1 MRRFV
6 ARRQL
11 IPFTVER
18 IAATAG
24 SALATTQFHYRTIS
38 NTHDA
43 ARTCVLRCVS
53 RHSACGSHS
62 LCFQCEDATR
72 RARVQ
77 TRCAIRI
84 EKTESVTIRPHYE
97 DDRTHRMR
105 RCSEASTL
113 ALLSSSS
120 LLAISVI
127 LRLDRLIVS
136 DRATDW
142 LAGWLPR

>member
-1 MRRFV
+1 
-6 ARRQL
+6 
-11 IPFTVER
+11 
-18 IAATAG
+18 
-24 SALATTQFHYRTIS
+24 
-38 NTHDA
+38 
-43 ARTCVLRCVS
+43 
-53 RHSACGSHS
+53 
-62 LCFQCEDATR
+62 
-72 RARVQ
+72 
-77 TRCAIRI
+77 
-84 EKTESVTIRPHYE
+84 
-97 DDRTHRMR
+97 MR